1 MLFGI
6 FATQKLTKIMKYTLK
21 LSACALAALCAVS
34 LASCNGGG
42 EQHGG
47 ADYAT
52 MIVSKSDMT
61 LSQDYSATI
70 RGRQDTD
77 IYPQVSGTITQVC
90 VKEGDVVR
98 RGQTLFVID
107 QVPYKAALQMADANV
122 QAAEAAVAT
131 AQLTADSKQKL
142 FERGVVSDFD
152 LQTARN
158 ALATAQ
164 AQLAQMRAAQ
174 VNAANNYSYTTV
186 KSPSEGVV
194 GTIPFRAGTLVSP
207 QIQRPLTTVSD
218 NSQMY
223 VYFSMTENRLLD
235 IVSNHG
241 SMSEA
246 VKAMPA
252 VSLVLN
258 NNTIYAEEGR
268 VESVSGVINPSTGTV
283 SLRAVFPNKGRLLHS
298 GASGNVRMPAVYKDC
313 IVIPKRVTYEVQ
325 DRIYVYK
332 VVDGKAQSAEIKV
345 APVST
350 VGEYVVVGGIAD
362 GDEIV
367 TEGVA
372 LLHNGDAVKS
382 VTKEE

>member
-1 MLFGI
+1 
-6 FATQKLTKIMKYTLK
+6 MKYTLK
-21 LSACALAALCAVS
+21 LSACALVALCAVS

-42 EQHGG
+42 EQRGG

-77 IYPQVSGTITQVC
+77 IYPQVSGTIMQVC
-90 VKEGDVVR
+90 VKEGDEVR

-186 KSPSEGVV
+186 KSPSDGVV

-258 NNTIYAEEGR
+258 NNTVYPEMGR

-332 VVDGKAQSAEIKV
+332 VVDGKAQSVEIAV

-372 LLHNGDAVKS
+372 LLHNGDIVKS
-382 VTKEE
+382 ATKEE

>member
-1 MLFGI
+1 
-6 FATQKLTKIMKYTLK
+6 MKHYLNLPLGLLAVLCAVT
-21 LSACALAALCAVS
+21 LSACGTGSAEHRAAD
-34 LASCNGGG
+34 
-42 EQHGG
+42 H
-47 ADYAT
+47 AT
-52 MIVSKSDMT
+52 MIVEKGEIT
-61 LSQDYSATI
+61 LYQDYSATI

-77 IYPQVSGTITQVC
+77 IFPQVSGTITQVC
-90 VKEGDVVR
+90 VSEGDEVR

-131 AQLTADSKQKL
+131 ASLTADSKQKL
-142 FERGVVSDFD
+142 FDKGVVSDFD

-158 ALATAQ
+158 TLATAQ

-174 VNAANNYSYTTV
+174 VSAANNYSYTTV
-186 KSPSEGVV
+186 KSPSDGVV
-194 GTIPFRAGTLVSP
+194 GTIPYRAGTLVSP

-241 SMSEA
+241 SMREA
-246 VKAMPA
+246 VKAMPEI
-252 VSLVLN
+252 SLVLN
-258 NNTIYAEEGR
+258 NNTLYAEKGR

-298 GASGNVRMPAVYKDC
+298 GASGNVRMPVEYKNC
-313 IVIPKRVTYEVQ
+313 IIVPKTATYEVQ
-325 DRIYVYK
+325 DKIYVYK
-332 VVDGKAQSAEIKV
+332 VADGKAHAAAIAV

-350 VGEYVVVGGIAD
+350 INEYIVTEGLAA

-372 LLHNGDAVKS
+372 LLHEGDTVKQ
-382 VTKEE
+382 TAKEE

>member
-1 MLFGI
+1 
-6 FATQKLTKIMKYTLK
+6 MKEKMKQCLNST
-21 LSACALAALCAVS
+21 ACALVALCATV
-34 LASCNGGG
+34 LASCNGGNV
-42 EQHGG
+42 QRTT

-90 VKEGDVVR
+90 VKEGDEVR

-186 KSPSEGVV
+186 KSPSDGVV

-235 IVSNHG
+235 FVSNHG
-241 SMSEA
+241 SMREA

-258 NNTIYAEEGR
+258 NNTVYAEKGC

-298 GASGNVRMPAVYKDC
+298 GASGNVRMPAEYKGC
-313 IVIPKRVTYEVQ
+313 IVIPKSATYEVQ
-325 DRIYVYK
+325 DKIYVYK
-332 VVDGKAQSAEIKV
+332 VEDGKAQSAEIGV

-350 VGEYVVVGGIAD
+350 IGEYIVVNGIAE

-372 LLHNGDAVKS
+372 LLHNGDVVKS
-382 VTKEE
+382 TAKEE

>member
-1 MLFGI
+1 MKKMKKHLNLTAGAI
-6 FATQKLTKIMKYTLK
+6 AVLCAAT
-21 LSACALAALCAVS
+21 LSACGSIEREHRA
-34 LASCNGGG
+34 
-42 EQHGG
+42 

-52 MIVSKSDMT
+52 MIVEKGEIT
-61 LSQDYSATI
+61 LYQDYSATI

-77 IYPQVSGTITQVC
+77 IFPQVSGTITQVC
-90 VKEGDVVR
+90 VKEGDEVR

-131 AQLTADSKQKL
+131 ASLTADSKQKL
-142 FERGVVSDFD
+142 FDKGVVSDFD

-174 VNAANNYSYTTV
+174 VSAANNYSYTTV
-186 KSPSEGVV
+186 KSPSDGVV
-194 GTIPFRAGTLVSP
+194 GTIPYRAGALVSP

-241 SMSEA
+241 SMREA
-246 VKAMPA
+246 VKAMPE

-258 NNTIYAEEGR
+258 NNTLYAEKGR

-283 SLRAVFPNKGRLLHS
+283 SLRAVFPNKGGLLHS
-298 GASGNVRMPAVYKDC
+298 GASGNVRMPAEYKDC
-313 IVIPKRVTYEVQ
+313 IVIPKTATFEIQ

-332 VVDGKAQSAEIKV
+332 VADGVAHSAPIDV
-345 APVST
+345 ATIST
-350 VGEYVVVGGIAD
+350 TNEYIVTNGLAA

-372 LLHNGDAVKS
+372 LLHEGDRVKS
-382 VTKEE
+382 TAKEE